1 MIKDKR
7 IFDAATMTT
16 LNGDKV
22 RVLTTPY
29 HITRSEIPDNLHVY
43 SIIKKGDHFMVDG
56 MSTSNTTDFVMSM
69 ISHISV
75 PLGSDIELVDS
86 DMVYGPQSN
95 MSIQEYYI
103 ETVAIIKL
111 YVMMPTENVAPDVII
126 KRLAAALRCF
136 AIAYGR
142 DINDIE
148 VLNQEDEPDPYDIES
163 NFRNEVDRSIY
174 RLTKKLRIMGKA
186 THVLDMSRV
195 NGFALRNPCCVE
207 REVCEKYNLNRIDA
221 ALIDGAVRKMRK
233 HNDDLDII
241 MGPTSVVGSL
251 PRPRFG
257 NPPTPYRTPGLGGDY
272 DGDMGSMPD
281 PFSYGQ
287 LY

>member
-1 MIKDKR
+1 MIKDKK
-7 IFDAATMTT
+7 IFDAATMT

-22 RVLTTPY
+22 RVLATPY
-29 HITRSEIPDNLHVY
+29 HITRSEIPKELNVY
-43 SIIKKGDHFMVDG
+43 SLIKKGDHFMVDG

-86 DMVYGPQSN
+86 DMVYGPQRN

-142 DINDIE
+142 DIDDIE
-148 VLNQEDEPDPYDIES
+148 ILNQEDEPDPYDIES

-195 NGFALRNPCCVE
+195 NGIILRNPCSVE
-207 REVCEKYNLNRIDA
+207 REVCEKYDLNRIEA

-233 HNDDLDII
+233 QNDDLNII
-241 MGPTSVVGSL
+241 MGKTNVVGAPS
-251 PRPRFG
+251 RPRFG
-257 NPPTPYRTPGLGGDY
+257 STPIPYHTPGLGGEY
-272 DGDMGSMPD
+272 DGDMMPQM
-281 PFSYGQ
+281 YGP
-287 LY
+287 LTGFTL

>member
-7 IFDAATMTT
+7 IFDAATMT

-29 HITRSEIPDNLHVY
+29 HITRSEIPRELNVY
-43 SIIKKGDHFMVDG
+43 SLIKKGDHFMVDG

-163 NFRNEVDRSIY
+163 NFENETERSIY

-186 THVLDMSRV
+186 THVLDMSRIDGIV
-195 NGFALRNPCCVE
+195 LRNPCSVE
-207 REVCEKYNLNRIDA
+207 REVCEKYDLNRIEA

-233 HNDDLDII
+233 QNDDLNII
-241 MGPTSVVGSL
+241 MGKTNVVGAPS
-251 PRPRFG
+251 RPRFG
-257 NPPTPYRTPGLGGDY
+257 NTPIPYRTPGLGGEY
-272 DGDMGSMPD
+272 DGDMMP
-281 PFSYGQ
+281 PMYGP
-287 LY
+287 LTGFTL